1 MAPCMRFLGIIGLSL
16 VLVAAGE
23 AADSATSSE
32 SPMVICV
39 LRPGEPWKEAAR
51 GKFVKRVSGDRVEF
65 SLTAGDRSYDWWHM
79 RNPDGS
85 HSASTPLSL
94 AEVFVPDM
102 HKPRPLTVPRG
113 PIVIPRDDYLVPDR
127 ISSNGKGEIRETYG
141 STTVMSIIGSR
152 CPK

>member
-1 MAPCMRFLGIIGLSL
+1 MAPPTRFFALMLVSL
-16 VLVAAGE
+16 ALI
-23 AADSATSSE
+23 ADARAMASVSE

-39 LRPGEPWKEAAR
+39 LRPGDPWKEVAR
-51 GKFVKRVSGDRVEF
+51 GKFVKRVNDNRIDF
-65 SLTAGDRSYDWWHM
+65 SLTAGDRSYDWWQS

-85 HSASTPLSL
+85 YTGSTPLSM
-94 AEVFVPDM
+94 AHIFVPDI

-113 PIVIPRDDYLVPDR
+113 PVVIPRDDYAVPDR

-141 STTVMSIIGSR
+141 SIAVMSIIGSR